1 MEYTVLIVS
10 KGSEEPCSKIR
21 QSFNIKALTELDI
34 TFLSV
39 MIKSRAF
46 PLETVGC
53 LLQFSI
59 HPAGGSGPD
68 DRARERNH
76 EHLAERRKKSG
87 RH

>member
-10 KGSEEPCSKIR
+10 KGSEEPCSKIL

-39 MIKSRAF
+39 IKSRTF

-53 LLQFSI
+53 LLQFPI

-76 EHLAERRKKSG
+76 EHLAERRKSG